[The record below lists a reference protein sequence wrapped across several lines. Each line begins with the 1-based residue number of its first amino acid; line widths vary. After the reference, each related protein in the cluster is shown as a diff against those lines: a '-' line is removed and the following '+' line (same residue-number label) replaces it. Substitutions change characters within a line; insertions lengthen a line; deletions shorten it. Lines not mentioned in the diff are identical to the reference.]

1 MIYLVQKS
9 GGPDC
14 VGTLSSLI
22 LRTHI
27 VIPKYVLFEM
37 LEVRP
42 TPENVNTYIHTSFI
56 CRLMLGIKDLAFYC
70 VQNCFC

>member
-22 LRTHI
+22 LRTEI

-42 TPENVNTYIHTSFI
+42 TLKMLIHIYTSFI
-56 CRLMLGIKDLAFYC
+56 CRLLLALKDLAFYC
-70 VQNCFC
+70 IQNCFC